1 MMTTTVCDPSS
12 STARQLRPIVMAVIA
27 ANIAVFS
34 LLMTTI
40 NLPAPQVQP
49 ATIVAADIE

>member
-1 MMTTTVCDPSS
+1 MNPTVCDPSS

-40 NLPAPQVQP
+40 NLPAPQIQP
-49 ATIVAADIE
+49 GEVVAADVE

>member
-1 MMTTTVCDPSS
+1 MMNPTVCDPSS

-40 NLPAPQVQP
+40 KLPAPQIQRRSGRGDV
-49 ATIVAADIE
+49 E